1 MEETAVA
8 IETENKDIIQEAN
21 EIGFD
26 NLSVVQKINAIDKI
40 IDDKIREFL
49 QADNGDLDFI
59 DVKETNGMTDVY
71 ISYVGACGSC
81 ESSGGTL
88 VSIQRI
94 LNGQLETNNIR
105 VYAI

>member
-1 MEETAVA
+1 MES
-8 IETENKDIIQEAN
+8 KDIVKEAN
-21 EIGFD
+21 ELGFE
-26 NLSVVQKINAIDKI
+26 NMSTVQKINAIDVI
-40 IDDKIREFL
+40 IDAKIREFL

-59 DVKETNGMTDVY
+59 DIKEANGLTDVY

-88 VSIQRI
+88 ASIQRI

-105 VYAI
+105 VFAI

>member
-1 MEETAVA
+1 MKTSEAV
-8 IETENKDIIQEAN
+8 

-26 NLSVVQKINAIDKI
+26 NLTLIQKINAIDVI
-40 IDDKIREFL
+40 IDEKIREFL

-59 DVKETNGMTDVY
+59 DVKETNGLTDVY

-81 ESSGGTL
+81 DSSGGTL
-88 VSIQRI
+88 NSIQRI
-94 LNGQLETNNIR
+94 LNGQLETDKIR

>member
-1 MEETAVA
+1 MSEETKTVEEVKTA
-8 IETENKDIIQEAN
+8 ETAAPVD
-21 EIGFD
+21 FD
-26 NLSVVQKINAIDKI
+26 SMSVVQKINAIDRI
-40 IDDKIREFL
+40 IDEKIREFL
-49 QADNGDLDFI
+49 HADGGDLDFI
-59 DVKETNGMTDVY
+59 DLKETNGMTDVY

-88 VSIQRI
+88 ASIQRI

>member
-1 MEETAVA
+1 MEGM
-8 IETENKDIIQEAN
+8 DIIKQAN
-21 EIGFD
+21 ELGFE
-26 NLSVVQKINAIDKI
+26 NMSTVQKINAIDAI
-40 IDDKIREFL
+40 IDLKIREFL

-59 DVKETNGMTDVY
+59 DVKETNGLTDVY

-88 VSIQRI
+88 VSIQKI
-94 LNGQLETNNIR
+94 LNGQLETNKIR

>member
-1 MEETAVA
+1 MEY
-8 IETENKDIIQEAN
+8 KDLIKEAN
-21 EIGFD
+21 ETGFD
-26 NLSVVQKINAIDKI
+26 NMSAVQKINAIDSI
-40 IDDKIREFL
+40 IDEKIREFL

-59 DVKETNGMTDVY
+59 DLKEANGLTDVY

-88 VSIQRI
+88 ASIQRI

-105 VYAI
+105 VFAI

>member
-1 MEETAVA
+1 MED
-8 IETENKDIIQEAN
+8 KDLIKEAN
-21 EIGFD
+21 ELGFE
-26 NLSVVQKINAIDKI
+26 NMSTVQKINAIDVI
-40 IDDKIREFL
+40 IDLKIREFL

-59 DVKETNGMTDVY
+59 DLKEANGLTDVY

-88 VSIQRI
+88 VSIQKI

>member
-1 MEETAVA
+1 ME
-8 IETENKDIIQEAN
+8 KS
-21 EIGFD
+21 EIGFED
-26 NLSVVQKINAIDKI
+26 MSLVQKINAIDTI
-40 IDDKIREFL
+40 IDEKIREFL

-59 DVKETNGMTDVY
+59 DVKETNGLTDVY

-88 VSIQRI
+88 VSIQKI
-94 LNGQLETNNIR
+94 LNGQLETNKIR

>member
-1 MEETAVA
+1 MEY
-8 IETENKDIIQEAN
+8 KDLIKEAN
-21 EIGFD
+21 EMGFEKM
-26 NLSVVQKINAIDKI
+26 STVQKINAIDSI
-40 IDDKIREFL
+40 IDEKIREFL

-59 DVKETNGMTDVY
+59 DLKEANGLTDVY

-88 VSIQRI
+88 ESIQRI

-105 VYAI
+105 VFAI

>member
-1 MEETAVA
+1 MNIKNKEIIMED
-8 IETENKDIIQEAN
+8 KDLIKEAN
-21 EIGFD
+21 ELGFE
-26 NLSVVQKINAIDKI
+26 NMSTVQKINAIDTI
-40 IDDKIREFL
+40 IDLKIREFL

-59 DVKETNGMTDVY
+59 DLKEANGLTDVY

-88 VSIQRI
+88 VSIQKI

>member
-1 MEETAVA
+1 MEG
-8 IETENKDIIQEAN
+8 KDIIKEAN
-21 EIGFD
+21 EIGFE
-26 NLSVVQKINAIDKI
+26 NMSTVQKINAIDAI
-40 IDDKIREFL
+40 IDLKIREFL
-49 QADNGDLDFI
+49 QRDNGDLDFI
-59 DVKETNGMTDVY
+59 DIKEANGLTDVY

-88 VSIQRI
+88 VSIQKI

>member
-1 MEETAVA
+1 MES
-8 IETENKDIIQEAN
+8 KDIIKEAN
-21 EIGFD
+21 ELGFD
-26 NLSVVQKINAIDKI
+26 NLSIGQKINAIDKI

-49 QADNGDLDFI
+49 QADNGDLDFL

-88 VSIQRI
+88 ISIQKI
-94 LNGQLETNNIR
+94 LNGQLETNKIR

>member
-1 MEETAVA
+1 MEYSDVEFEKMTTVA
-8 IETENKDIIQEAN
+8 
-21 EIGFD
+21 
-26 NLSVVQKINAIDKI
+26 KINAIDKI

-59 DVKETNGMTDVY
+59 DLKEANGLTDVY

-88 VSIQRI
+88 TSIQRI
-94 LNGQLETNNIR
+94 LNGQLETDNIR
-105 VYAI
+105 VFSI

>member
-1 MEETAVA
+1 MM
-8 IETENKDIIQEAN
+8 ENKDVIKEAN

-26 NLSVVQKINAIDKI
+26 NMTIVQKINAIDVI
-40 IDDKIREFL
+40 IDLKIREFL
-49 QADNGDLDFI
+49 QADHGDLDFL
-59 DVKETNGMTDVY
+59 DVKEGNGMTDVY

-88 VSIQRI
+88 ISIQKI
-94 LNGQLETNNIR
+94 LNGQLETDKIR

>member
-1 MEETAVA
+1 MENAEVQ
-8 IETENKDIIQEAN
+8 NRDLVKEAN
-21 EIGFD
+21 ELGFG
-26 NLSVVQKINAIDKI
+26 NISLVQKINAIDFI

-88 VSIQRI
+88 TSIQRI
-94 LNGQLETNNIR
+94 LNGQLETDTIR
-105 VYAI
+105 VYAV

>member
-1 MEETAVA
+1 MEGR
-8 IETENKDIIQEAN
+8 DIIKEAN
-21 EIGFD
+21 ELGFD
-26 NLSVVQKINAIDKI
+26 NMSVVQKINAIDKI

-49 QADNGDLDFI
+49 QADNGDLDFL

-88 VSIQRI
+88 VSIQKI

>member
-1 MEETAVA
+1 MTEE
-8 IETENKDIIQEAN
+8 IKETEKID
-21 EIGFD
+21 FD
-26 NLSVVQKINAIDKI
+26 KMSVVQKINAIDEI
-40 IDDKIREFL
+40 IDAKIREFL

-59 DVKETNGMTDVY
+59 DLKEANGLTDVY

-88 VSIQRI
+88 ASIQRI

>member
-1 MEETAVA
+1 MSET
-8 IETENKDIIQEAN
+8 TEKID
-21 EIGFD
+21 FD
-26 NLSVVQKINAIDKI
+26 NMSVVQKINAVDKI
-40 IDDKIREFL
+40 IDDKIREYL
-49 QADNGDLDFI
+49 HADGGDLDFI
-59 DVKETNGMTDVY
+59 ELKETNGMTDVY

>member
-1 MEETAVA
+1 MGSSETV
-8 IETENKDIIQEAN
+8 EKDIIKEAN
-21 EIGFD
+21 ELGFD
-26 NLSVVQKINAIDKI
+26 NMSIVQKINAVDKI

-49 QADNGDLDFI
+49 HADGGDLDFI
-59 DVKETNGMTDVY
+59 ELKETNGLTDVY

-94 LNGQLETNNIR
+94 LNGQLETDKIR
-105 VYAI
+105 VFAI

>member
-1 MEETAVA
+1 MMEG
-8 IETENKDIIQEAN
+8 NDIIKQAN
-21 EIGFD
+21 ELGFE
-26 NLSVVQKINAIDKI
+26 NMSTVQKINAIDAI
-40 IDDKIREFL
+40 IDLKIREFL
-49 QADNGDLDFI
+49 QRDNGDLDFI
-59 DVKETNGMTDVY
+59 DIKEANGLTDVY

-88 VSIQRI
+88 VSIQKI

>member
-1 MEETAVA
+1 MEYSDVEFEKMTTVA
-8 IETENKDIIQEAN
+8 
-21 EIGFD
+21 
-26 NLSVVQKINAIDKI
+26 KINAIDKI

-59 DVKETNGMTDVY
+59 DLKEANGMTDVY

-88 VSIQRI
+88 VSIQKI

>member
-1 MEETAVA
+1 MEN
-8 IETENKDIIQEAN
+8 TELEVKFEDMSI
-21 EIGFD
+21 
-26 NLSVVQKINAIDKI
+26 VQKINAIDAI

-88 VSIQRI
+88 VSIQKI
-94 LNGQLETNNIR
+94 LNGQLETHNIR